1 MEATQTHKNLGM
13 PRSLFEIE
21 IFGDILYTLRTNVW
35 CQERKEIY
43 GDSNCQ
49 LIKYVSNR
57 HLFWFF
63 LINVFFIVQ
72 EFLILPEKSLIC
84 FCVKQRVILQK
95 IIWILESAT
104 NVRIIFF
111 WSTNIFSLETQKP
124 KSFVS
129 SIWLIKLLKFS

>member
-43 GDSNCQ
+43 NTVNSKYGDSNYQ

-57 HLFWFF
+57 QLF
-63 LINVFFIVQ
+63 
-72 EFLILPEKSLIC
+72 C
-84 FCVKQRVILQK
+84 FRVI
-95 IIWILESAT
+95 E
-104 NVRIIFF
+104 
-111 WSTNIFSLETQKP
+111 
-124 KSFVS
+124 
-129 SIWLIKLLKFS
+129 